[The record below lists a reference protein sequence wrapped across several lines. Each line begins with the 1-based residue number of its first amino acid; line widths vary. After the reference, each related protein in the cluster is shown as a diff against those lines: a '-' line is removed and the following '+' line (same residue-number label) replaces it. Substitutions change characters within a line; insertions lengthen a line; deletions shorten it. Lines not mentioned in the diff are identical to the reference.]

1 MPIGEQSA
9 QRHRT
14 GPVWFACEWNESKIA
29 SLQKHSR
36 VWLHYVRTRTPA
48 APAPHP
54 ARRASRGAPHA
65 CAGLLVRRMLHVACR
80 VSHARRAAQ
89 PRHRVRRAHF
99 GSAQRTRREERAP
112 QRKGSGEGETAARL
126 TGGCA
131 RGGMDGA
138 GLAGVCSPLPV
149 LERRALGREHD
160 VHALRAAR
168 PYPRNARH
176 RMAHRHSHERRS
188 TDHAACMRVADAAR
202 RCETRTRAA
211 RERVRLSSAKSRG
224 PRVFH
229 GAASCSP

>member
-1 MPIGEQSA
+1 MPGEQSDSG
-9 QRHRT
+9 T

-99 GSAQRTRREERAP
+99 GSAQRTRREER
-112 QRKGSGEGETAARL
+112 RHSVKEAARVRL
-126 TGGCA
+126 RHDRRLRAQGNG
-131 RGGMDGA
+131 RA

-160 VHALRAAR
+160 VHALREAR

-176 RMAHRHSHERRS
+176 RMAHRHSHERCS